1 MDSASASTYMIGILI
16 DSDYQP
22 LISSGELQLGEI
34 TPQNQAIIIQCHKGE
49 LKENPALGVGIS
61 DMLLDNDPLYWR
73 VRIREAL
80 ELDGEVVESIKITSS
95 EVQINAHY

>member
-1 MDSASASTYMIGILI
+1 MIGILI

-61 DMLLDNDPLYWR
+61 DMILDNDPLYWR

>member
-1 MDSASASTYMIGILI
+1 MIGILI

-73 VRIREAL
+73 VRIREAI

>member
-1 MDSASASTYMIGILI
+1 MIGILI

>member
-1 MDSASASTYMIGILI
+1 
-16 DSDYQP
+16 
-22 LISSGELQLGEI
+22 
-34 TPQNQAIIIQCHKGE
+34 
-49 LKENPALGVGIS
+49 
-61 DMLLDNDPLYWR
+61 MLLDNDPLYWR

>member
-1 MDSASASTYMIGILI
+1 MIGILI

-34 TPQNQAIIIQCHKGE
+34 TPQNQAIIIQSHKGE
-49 LKENPALGVGIS
+49 IKENPAIGVGIS

-80 ELDGEVVESIKITSS
+80 ELDNEVVESIKITSS
-95 EVQINAHY
+95 EVQIKAHY

>member
-1 MDSASASTYMIGILI
+1 MIGILI

-34 TPQNQAIIIQCHKGE
+34 TPQNQAIIIQSYKGE

>member
-1 MDSASASTYMIGILI
+1 MIGILI

-34 TPQNQAIIIQCHKGE
+34 TPQNQAIINQSHKGE
-49 LKENPALGVGIS
+49 LKETPALGVGIS

>member
-1 MDSASASTYMIGILI
+1 MIGILI

-22 LISSGELQLGEI
+22 LISSGEIQLGEI

-49 LKENPALGVGIS
+49 FKENPALGVGIS
-61 DMLLDNDPLYWR
+61 DMLLDHDPLYWR

-80 ELDGEVVESIKITSS
+80 ELDGQSVDEVRITTSG
-95 EVQINAHY
+95 INLKASY

>member
-1 MDSASASTYMIGILI
+1 MIGILI

-34 TPQNQAIIIQCHKGE
+34 TPQNQAIIIQSHKGE

-61 DMLLDNDPLYWR
+61 DMLLDHDPLYWR
-73 VRIREAL
+73 VRIRESL
-80 ELDGEVVESIKITSS
+80 ELDGQSVDEVRITTSG
-95 EVQINAHY
+95 INLKASY

>member
-1 MDSASASTYMIGILI
+1 MIGILI

-22 LISSGELQLGEI
+22 LISSGELQLGET
-34 TPQNQAIIIQCHKGE
+34 TPQNQAIIIQSHKGE

-61 DMLLDNDPLYWR
+61 DMLLDNDPLSWR

>member
-1 MDSASASTYMIGILI
+1 MIGILI

-22 LISSGELQLGEI
+22 LISSGEIQLGEI

-61 DMLLDNDPLYWR
+61 DMLLDHDPLYWR
-73 VRIREAL
+73 VRIRESL
-80 ELDGEVVESIKITSS
+80 ELDGQSVDEVRITTSG
-95 EVQINAHY
+95 INLKASY

>member
-1 MDSASASTYMIGILI
+1 MIGILI

-22 LISSGELQLGEI
+22 LISSGELQLGE
-34 TPQNQAIIIQCHKGE
+34 TTQQNQAIIIQSHKGE

>member
-1 MDSASASTYMIGILI
+1 MIGILI

-80 ELDGEVVESIKITSS
+80 ELDGEVVDSIKITSS